1 MGHVTTD
8 YEGIL
13 GTLDG
18 ETVTMAAFGAAMVP
32 PTATVPLAG
41 LGTPLDSATTTAS
54 WNAVN
59 GRLEVEDLSGITAD
73 DVAYWVCAYD
83 NGDDVVVVST
93 ITLTDPPSYDDETVQ
108 FVTGVAKVERD
119 LVAQVEALTA
129 AVAALSGG
137 GGGGGSGG
145 TYTTADL
152 IDETGDSSP
161 TIAVDL
167 SGLDDS
173 DVSVVVAV
181 ASTCTELQLTMP
193 GHVRQ
198 SLTVVS
204 AGGSSSGWTVEVV
217 GGVSFTTS
225 ASTSSVAATFVPID
239 AGSLAWQI
247 TGVYEAT

>member
-41 LGTPLDSATTTAS
+41 LGTPLDSATTTAT

-59 GRLEVEDLSGITAD
+59 GRLNVADLTGITAD

-83 NGDDVVVVST
+83 PGSGLEVVST

-119 LVAQVEALTA
+119 LVAQVTALTA

-137 GGGGGSGG
+137 GGGGGSG

-173 DVSVVVAV
+173 DVSVVVAL

-193 GHVRQ
+193 DHVRQ

-204 AGGSSSGWTVEVV
+204 AGGSASGWTVDAI
-217 GGVSFTTS
+217 GGGSITTG
-225 ASTSSVAATFVPID
+225 TGLSSVIVTFVPADVGWISWVPGG
-239 AGSLAWQI
+239 APFEVI
-247 TGVYEAT
+247 

>member
-1 MGHVTTD
+1 MAHVTTD
-8 YEGIL
+8 YAGIL

-137 GGGGGSGG
+137 GSGG

-204 AGGSSSGWTVEVV
+204 AGGSSSGWTMQVV
-217 GGVSFTTS
+217 GGMGHAVG
-225 ASTSSVAATFVPID
+225 AGTSSAAATFVPID